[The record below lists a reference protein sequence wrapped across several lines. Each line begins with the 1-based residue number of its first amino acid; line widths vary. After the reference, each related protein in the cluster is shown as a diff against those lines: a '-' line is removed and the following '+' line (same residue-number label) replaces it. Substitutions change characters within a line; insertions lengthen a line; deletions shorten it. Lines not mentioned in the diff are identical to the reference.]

1 MTSVDVLE
9 RLTRVTPLGV
19 RFLDVATGAYVTGA
33 LSVEVYPKGEPER
46 RTRAAVNRTSV
57 FVCHDLPSLSQ
68 IERGEGDAAFW
79 TAETPRY
86 PFVLD
91 VRDGDDRFLPFTL
104 DVLLP
109 ARRLLGIAFNSPVS
123 SPLASQTSS
132 SNESLPLFSSPARDI
147 PDAMGAL
154 RAEIVDSGTGS
165 PAAWALVEAR
175 GPGQPMATGLA
186 DIAGRVMVP
195 LLYPKPVVTLGSP
208 GSPSLPVTAQTWT
221 IDVTVRYSRP
231 QSIPA
236 VPDLAAVLAQPAAT
250 VWGDVARTAPL
261 TQGTLRFGR
270 DLVLASVTGAG
281 TPSSTLLITP
291 AGSPL

>member
-9 RLTRVTPLGV
+9 RLTLVTPLGV
-19 RFLDVATGAYVTGA
+19 RFLDGATGAYVTGA
-33 LSVEVYPKGEPER
+33 LSVEVYPKGESDR
-46 RTRAAVNRTSV
+46 RTRAIVTRTSV
-57 FVCHDLPSLSQ
+57 FVFRDLPSLSQ

-79 TAETPRY
+79 AAETPRY

-109 ARRLLGIAFNSPVS
+109 ARRLLGIRFNSPIL

-132 SNESLPLFSSPARDI
+132 SSESLPVFSSPARAV
-147 PDAMGAL
+147 PDAMGVL
-154 RAEIVDSGTGS
+154 RAEIVDSGTGG
-165 PAAWALVEAR
+165 PAAWALVEAK
-175 GPGQPMATGLA
+175 GPGQPIATGLA
-186 DIAGRVMVP
+186 DGGGRVMLP
-195 LLYPKPVVTLGSP
+195 LPYPKPVVTLGSP
-208 GSPSLPVTAQTWT
+208 GSPSLPVTAQTWP
-221 IDVTVRYSRP
+221 IDFTVRYSRGV
-231 QSIPA
+231 SIPA

-250 VWGDVARTAPL
+250 VWGDVARTTPL

-270 DLVLASVTGAG
+270 ELVLASVTGSG

>member
-9 RLTRVTPLGV
+9 RFTLVTPLGV
-19 RFLDVATGAYVTGA
+19 RFLDSATGAYVAGP
-33 LSVEVYPKGEPER
+33 LSVEVYPKGEPDR
-46 RTRAAVNRTSV
+46 RTRAVVNRASV
-57 FVCHDLPSLSQ
+57 FVFRDLPNLGQ

-79 TAETPRY
+79 ASQAPRY

-109 ARRLLGIAFNSPVS
+109 ARRLLGIAFGSPVA

-132 SNESLPLFSSPARDI
+132 SNESLPVFSSPARAI

-154 RAEIVDSGTGS
+154 RAEIVDSGTGG
-165 PAAWALVEAR
+165 PAAWALVEAK
-175 GPGQPMATGLA
+175 GPGQAIATGLA
-186 DIAGRVMVP
+186 DGAGRVLLP
-195 LLYPKPVVTLGSP
+195 LPYPKPVVTLGSP
-208 GSPSLPVTAQTWT
+208 GSPSLPVTAQSWP
-221 IDVTVRYSRP
+221 VEFTVRYSRSL
-231 QSIPA
+231 SIPA
-236 VPDLAAVLAQPAAT
+236 VPNLAAVLAQPTAT
-250 VWGDVARTAPL
+250 VWADVARTTPL

-270 DLVLASVTGAG
+270 VLVLASVTGSG
-281 TPSSTLLITP
+281 TPSPTLLITP

>member
-9 RLTRVTPLGV
+9 RLTLVTPLGV
-19 RFLDVATGAYVTGA
+19 RFLDGATGAYVTGA
-33 LSVEVYPKGEPER
+33 LSAEVYPTGEPDR
-46 RTRAAVNRTSV
+46 RTRAVVTRTSV
-57 FVCHDLPSLSQ
+57 FVFRDLPSLSQ

-79 TAETPRY
+79 AAETPRY

-91 VRDGDDRFLPFTL
+91 VRDGDNRFLPFTL

-109 ARRLLGIAFNSPVS
+109 ARRLLGITFNSPIL

-132 SNESLPLFSSPARDI
+132 SSGSLPVFSSPARAV

-154 RAEIVDSGTGS
+154 RAEIVDSGTGG
-165 PAAWALVEAR
+165 PAAWALVEAK
-175 GPGQPMATGLA
+175 GPGQPIATGLA
-186 DIAGRVMVP
+186 DGAGRVMLP
-195 LLYPKPVVTLGSP
+195 LPYPKPVVTLGSP
-208 GSPSLPVTAQTWT
+208 GSPSLPLTAQTWP
-221 IDVTVRYSRP
+221 IDFTVRYSRGV
-231 QSIPA
+231 SIPA

-250 VWGDVARTAPL
+250 VWRDVARTTPL

-270 DLVLASVTGAG
+270 ELVLASVTGSG

>member
-1 MTSVDVLE
+1 MTSVGVLE
-9 RLTRVTPLGV
+9 RVTIVTPLGV
-19 RFLDVATGAYVTGA
+19 RFLDGATGAYVTGA
-33 LSVEVYPKGEPER
+33 LSVEVYPKGEPDR
-46 RTRAAVNRTSV
+46 RTRAIVTRTSV
-57 FVCHDLPSLSQ
+57 FVFRDLPSLSQ
-68 IERGEGDAAFW
+68 IERGAGDAAFW
-79 TAETPRY
+79 AAETPRY
-86 PFVLD
+86 PFVLE

-109 ARRLLGIAFNSPVS
+109 ARRLLGIAFNSPPS

-132 SNESLPLFSSPARDI
+132 SSESLPVFSSPARAI

-154 RAEIVDSGTGS
+154 RAEIVDSGTGA
-165 PAAWALVEAR
+165 PAAWALVEAK
-175 GPGQPMATGLA
+175 GPGQPIATGLA
-186 DIAGRVMVP
+186 DAAGRVMLP
-195 LLYPKPVVTLGSP
+195 LPYPKPVVTLGSP
-208 GSPSLPVTAQTWT
+208 GSPSLPLTAQTWP
-221 IDVTVRYSRP
+221 IDFTVRYSRGV
-231 QSIPA
+231 SIPT

-250 VWGDVARTAPL
+250 VWRDVARTTPL